1 MADTLRDE
9 ILTHLC
15 RHREQLLLVLGLLGV
30 FLLLTL
36 VGFTVIAPGTAA
48 YVINTMNLVGLFLFF
63 VFFSIGVIY
72 CYRSAP
78 ERAHR

>member
-15 RHREQLLLVLGLLGV
+15 RHREQMLLVVGLLGV

-36 VGFTVIAPGTAA
+36 VGFTVIASGTAA
-48 YVINTMNLVGLFLFF
+48 YVINAMNLAGLSLFF
-63 VFFSIGVIY
+63 VFFSIILVY

-78 ERAHR
+78 DRAYR